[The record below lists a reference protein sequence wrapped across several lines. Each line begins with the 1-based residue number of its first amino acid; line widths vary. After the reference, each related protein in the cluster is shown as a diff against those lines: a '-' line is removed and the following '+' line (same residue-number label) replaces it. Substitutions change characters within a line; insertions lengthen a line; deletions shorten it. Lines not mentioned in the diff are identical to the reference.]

1 MEQPDECFD
10 PLQFAVD
17 LNLSDIKNV
26 NLDENVFISKGLIN
40 QANGSS
46 SIESKSL
53 ITQANGSSFIEL
65 SATKVTC
72 AIYGPRETSSTSD
85 ESYSKCLLET
95 SIKFSP
101 FARQHR
107 IDPLSVQYDNDED
120 CEESELCSRL
130 EEALLP
136 CILLHK
142 YPKSQIDIIIDVIED
157 DGQHLLSA
165 IILSATVALI
175 DACIELYDTVVAKS
189 LKTNDSLFT
198 LCYMPNLAQ
207 VSCIFFDGEATPNYL
222 DELTDEAVKQCQLL
236 HKAICKVVISDLKS
250 AAALNRKIV

>member
-17 LNLSDIKNV
+17 LDLTKPASTNP
-26 NLDENVFISKGLIN
+26 DEKVYISKSLIH

-46 SIESKSL
+46 Y
-53 ITQANGSSFIEL
+53 IEL
-65 SATKVTC
+65 SSTKVTC
-72 AIYGPRETSSTSD
+72 AIYGPRETSSSSD

-101 FARQHR
+101 FARQQR
-107 IDPLSVQYDNDED
+107 IDPLLVQYDNDD
-120 CEESELCSRL
+120 DSEEAELCSRL

-142 YPKSQIDIIIDVIED
+142 YPKSQIDIIIDIVED

-189 LKTNDSLFT
+189 LKFDNSLFT

-207 VSCIFFDGEATPNYL
+207 VSCLFFDGEATPNQL
-222 DELTDEAVKQCQLL
+222 DELTDKAVKECQVL

-250 AAALNRKIV
+250 AAIALNRKTV

>member
-10 PLQFAVD
+10 PLQFAAD
-17 LNLSDIKNV
+17 LDLSEIKS
-26 NLDENVFISKGLIN
+26 LPTDEKVYISKGLIN
-40 QANGSS
+40 QANGS
-46 SIESKSL
+46 
-53 ITQANGSSFIEL
+53 AYIEL
-65 SATKVTC
+65 SSTKVTC
-72 AIYGPRETSSTSD
+72 AIYGPRETSSSSD

-101 FARQHR
+101 FSRQKR
-107 IDPLSVQYDNDED
+107 IDPLLVQYDNDED
-120 CEESELCSRL
+120 CEEAELCSRL

-142 YPKSQIDIIIDVIED
+142 YPKSQIDIIIDIIED

-189 LKTNDSLFT
+189 LKVT

-207 VSCIFFDGEATPNYL
+207 VSCLFFDGEATPNEL
-222 DELTDEAVKQCQLL
+222 DLLTDEAVKQCQLL

-250 AAALNRKIV
+250 AVALNRKTI

>member
-17 LNLSDIKNV
+17 LDLSKSTNLNP
-26 NLDENVFISKGLIN
+26 DEKVYISKSLIN

-46 SIESKSL
+46 Y
-53 ITQANGSSFIEL
+53 IEL
-65 SATKVTC
+65 SSTKVTC
-72 AIYGPRETSSTSD
+72 AIYGPRETSSSSD

-101 FARQHR
+101 FARQKR
-107 IDPLSVQYDNDED
+107 IDPLLVQYDNDDD
-120 CEESELCSRL
+120 CEEAELCSRL

-142 YPKSQIDIIIDVIED
+142 YPKSQIDIIIDIIED

-189 LKTNDSLFT
+189 LKVNNSLFT

-207 VSCIFFDGEATPNYL
+207 VSCLFFDGEATPNEL
-222 DELTDEAVKQCQLL
+222 DVLTDEAVKQCQLL

-250 AAALNRKIV
+250 AVAVNRKTI

>member
-1 MEQPDECFD
+1 MEQPEECFD

-17 LNLSDIKNV
+17 LDLTKST
-26 NLDENVFISKGLIN
+26 DENTDEKVYISKSLIDR
-40 QANGSS
+40 ANGSS
-46 SIESKSL
+46 Y
-53 ITQANGSSFIEL
+53 IEL
-65 SATKVTC
+65 ASTKVTC
-72 AIYGPRETSSTSD
+72 AIYGPRETSSSSD

-101 FARQHR
+101 FGRQKR
-107 IDPLSVQYDNDED
+107 IDPLLVQYDNDDD
-120 CEESELCSRL
+120 CEEAELCSRL

-189 LKTNDSLFT
+189 LKRDQSLFT

-207 VSCIFFDGEATPNYL
+207 VSCLFFDGEATPAEL
-222 DELTDEAVKQCQLL
+222 DVLTDEAVKQCQLL
-236 HKAICKVVISDLKS
+236 HKAICKVVISDLK
-250 AAALNRKIV
+250 AAVTSNGKII

>member
-1 MEQPDECFD
+1 MEQPEECFH
-10 PLQFAVD
+10 PLQYAVD
-17 LNLSDIKNV
+17 LDLTTPKSV
-26 NLDENVFISKGLIN
+26 ETDEKVYISKSLIH

-46 SIESKSL
+46 Y
-53 ITQANGSSFIEL
+53 IEL
-65 SATKVTC
+65 SSTKVTC
-72 AIYGPRETSSTSD
+72 AIYGPRETSSSAD

-101 FARQHR
+101 FARQQR
-107 IDPLSVQYDNDED
+107 IDPLLVQYDNDED
-120 CEESELCSRL
+120 CEEAELCSRL

-175 DACIELYDTVVAKS
+175 DASIELYDTVVAKS
-189 LKTNDSLFT
+189 LKINQSLFT
-198 LCYMPNLAQ
+198 LCYMPNLSQ
-207 VSCIFFDGEATPNYL
+207 VSCLFFDGEATPA
-222 DELTDEAVKQCQLL
+222 ELESYTDDAVKKCQLL

-250 AAALNRKIV
+250 AITMK

>member
-17 LNLSDIKNV
+17 LDLSERKFSNT
-26 NLDENVFISKGLIN
+26 DEKVYISKSLIN

-46 SIESKSL
+46 Y
-53 ITQANGSSFIEL
+53 IEL
-65 SATKVTC
+65 ASTKVTC

-101 FARQHR
+101 FARSHR
-107 IDPLSVQYDNDED
+107 IDPRLIQYDNDED

-189 LKTNDSLFT
+189 LKKNNSLFT

-207 VSCIFFDGEATPNYL
+207 VSCLFFDGETTLKEL
-222 DELTDEAVKQCQLL
+222 DDLTDEAVKQCQLL
-236 HKAICKVVISDLKS
+236 HKAICKVVINDLKS
-250 AAALNRKIV
+250 AVALDRKAV

>member
-10 PLQFAVD
+10 PLQYAVD
-17 LNLSDIKNV
+17 LNLSEKQPSDI
-26 NLDENVFISKGLIN
+26 DEKVYISKGLIN

-46 SIESKSL
+46 Y
-53 ITQANGSSFIEL
+53 IEL
-65 SATKVTC
+65 ASTKVTC
-72 AIYGPRETSSTSD
+72 AIYGPRETSSSAD

-101 FARQHR
+101 FSRQHR
-107 IDPLSVQYDNDED
+107 IDPLLIQYDNDED
-120 CEESELCSRL
+120 CEEAELCSRV

-157 DGQHLLSA
+157 DGQHLFSA

-189 LKTNDSLFT
+189 LKIDNSLFT

-207 VSCIFFDGEATPNYL
+207 VSCLFFDGEATPSKL

-250 AAALNRKIV
+250 AVALNRKIV

>member
-17 LNLSDIKNV
+17 LDLSKITNLNT
-26 NLDENVFISKGLIN
+26 DEKVYISKSLIN

-46 SIESKSL
+46 Y
-53 ITQANGSSFIEL
+53 IEL
-65 SATKVTC
+65 SSTKVTC
-72 AIYGPRETSSTSD
+72 AIYGPRETSSSSD

-101 FARQHR
+101 FARQKR
-107 IDPLSVQYDNDED
+107 IDPLLIQYDNDED
-120 CEESELCSRL
+120 CEEAELCSRL

-189 LKTNDSLFT
+189 LKVNNSLFT

-207 VSCIFFDGEATPNYL
+207 VSCLF
-222 DELTDEAVKQCQLL
+222 LTEKQHQMNWM
-236 HKAICKVVISDLKS
+236 H
-250 AAALNRKIV
+250 